1 MSYQEYAITIIL
13 NCAKTR
19 GLALNQT

>member
-19 GLALNQT
+19 GLAMNQT